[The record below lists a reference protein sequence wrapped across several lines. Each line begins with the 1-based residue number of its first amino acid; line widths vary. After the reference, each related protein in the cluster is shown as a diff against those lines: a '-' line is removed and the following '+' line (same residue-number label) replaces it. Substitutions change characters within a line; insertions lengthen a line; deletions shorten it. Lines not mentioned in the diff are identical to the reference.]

1 MPAPEINVRLT
12 ADGVQDVVNAF
23 KRVQQE
29 AKETKEKTAL
39 LSETM
44 QQLGE
49 LMPVLSIGLAVEKM
63 VELGKSAMESTVN
76 IGRLAEKTGASV
88 GTLSV
93 LAMAAH
99 DAGIEQDALG
109 QSLVR
114 LARSQEQ
121 ASTGN
126 AKSRQAFQAL
136 GISLDDLKKKNP
148 ADMLVEVAQHLQANI
163 PDGAQRAAVAMQLF
177 GRGGASIIPLLDE
190 IGQADGFERA
200 KERAQELG
208 LYLSDDFVA
217 QAKQGEEAIREMQDI
232 TQGFAMQFMAG
243 FMPQATKAVADFAGS
258 ITSKGGGSLK
268 DLGNLAGN
276 VVRGIVNVFLVAGQT
291 IGAVFA
297 SIADGAVQTFKT
309 VLAVAEKLDQNDFK
323 GAWNALKGGVSE
335 GLSRQGSIWSGYGSM
350 VKAEYSENPEAP
362 KVKHTGGGTGGSG
375 DGTTQADKDK
385 ALREQQKLI
394 DARVAYE
401 DAVANAEL
409 QKQKLRD
416 QQAEAEDKSR
426 YDAGLETL
434 TAYYD
439 ARAARINAEADAEQ
453 SILEKKLANEENAA
467 AQLMGESKDFID
479 QLIKQG
485 PEAVEAAA
493 GTNTQALAMLQK
505 VAATRAQ
512 MDEQE
517 IKRQTELAK
526 NETERHQA
534 EVQANQRALT
544 DRQKLYELEGNT
556 SAAQQLALERELQ
569 QTDELLTKLGVAED
583 ERAAILNRARVNAT
597 ARNQIGALGQSGQ
610 DEFSSL
616 QTATAAIQDKANAGL
631 ISQVDAEAQIYRL
644 EAQRLPVLQSIVQ
657 QMSEAVDNAAAQLLY
672 LQPGT
677 DDYNAQLQVVNNL
690 QRQVDQYT
698 RNVDSLGTSL
708 HNATC
713 FTVELSNRL
722 TTEGTGAVVGF
733 FDAWSQGSKSFSGAL
748 ADIGK
753 TFEQILT
760 HMIDQMMVYYAL
772 MALVGWL
779 APGSSFYTS
788 LSKSGPFG
796 GLMGHADGGYTGNV
810 ATNKVAGI
818 VHGKEFVLNAAATS
832 RWGLPLLQAMNAG
845 TIGSVASSST
855 YSSLGSMSDGGGD
868 SGPLVELN
876 IDTNGQ
882 PAQTSRRT
890 GPNGQSI
897 IDVVIGQVASDIAS
911 GGKVGQS
918 IQSTFGVS
926 RKGNIRG

>member
-1 MPAPEINVRLT
+1 MPASEINVRLT

-63 VELGKSAMESTVN
+63 VELGKSAMESAVN
-76 IGRLAEKTGASV
+76 IGRLAEKTGSSV

-99 DAGIEQDALG
+99 DVGIEQDQLG

-114 LARSQEQ
+114 LARSQDQ

-126 AKSRQAFQAL
+126 AKAKQAFQAL
-136 GISLDDLKKKNP
+136 GISMDDVKKKNP
-148 ADMLVEVAQHLQANI
+148 ADMLVEVAQHLQTNI
-163 PDGAQRAAVAMQLF
+163 PDGAQRAAVAMTLF
-177 GRGGASIIPLLDE
+177 QRGGANIIPLLDE

-200 KERAQELG
+200 KEKAQDLG
-208 LYLSDDFVA
+208 LYLSDEFVA
-217 QAKQGEEAIREMQDI
+217 QAKQGEEAIRDMQDI

-243 FMPQATKAVADFAGS
+243 FMPQATKAVTDFAGA
-258 ITSKGGGSLK
+258 ITTKGGSSLK
-268 DLGNLAGN
+268 DLGDIAGN
-276 VVRGIVNVFLVAGQT
+276 VVRGIVNVFLGAGQL
-291 IGAVFA
+291 IGAVFE

-309 VLAVAEKLDQNDFK
+309 VIAVAEKLDQNDFK

-335 GLSRQGSIWSGYGSM
+335 GLSRQGAIWTAFGSM
-350 VKAEYSENPEAP
+350 VKAEYTENPPTPTA
-362 KVKHTGGGTGGSG
+362 KKTGGGTGGSG
-375 DGTTQADKDK
+375 DGTTQGDKDK
-385 ALREQQKLI
+385 ALRERQKLI
-394 DARVAYE
+394 DARAAYE
-401 DAVANAEL
+401 DTVSNAEL

-416 QQAEAEDKSR
+416 QQAEAEEKAR

-434 TAYYD
+434 SAYYD
-439 ARAARINAEADAEQ
+439 ARADRIHAAASAEQ
-453 SILEKKLANEENAA
+453 AILQTKLDAEENAA
-467 AQLMGESKDFID
+467 AQLMGKSKDFID
-479 QLIKQG
+479 QLIQQG
-485 PEAVEAAA
+485 PQAVEAAA

-505 VAATRAQ
+505 VAATQAQ

-517 IKRQTELAK
+517 IKRQTELQK

-556 SAAQQLALERELQ
+556 SAARQLALEKELQ
-569 QTDELLTKLGVAED
+569 ETDELLRKLGVAED
-583 ERAAILNRARVNAT
+583 ERAAILARAAANAT
-597 ARNQIGALGQSGQ
+597 ARNQVGALGQSGA
-610 DEFSSL
+610 DEFTSL
-616 QTATAAIQDKANAGL
+616 QAATGAIQDKANAGL
-631 ISQVDAEAQIYRL
+631 ISQVDAEAQILRL
-644 EAQRLPVLQSIVQ
+644 ESERLPVLQGIAK
-657 QMSEAVDNAAAQLLY
+657 QMQDAVDNAALQLLY

-690 QRQVDQYT
+690 ERQVDQYT
-698 RNVDSLGTSL
+698 RNVDSLGASL
-708 HNATC
+708 HHATS
-713 FTVELSNRL
+713 FTVELSNQL
-722 TTEGTGAVVGF
+722 TSQGTGAVVGF
-733 FDAWSQGSKSFSGAL
+733 FDAWSQGSKSFSSAL
-748 ADIGK
+748 SDMGK
-753 TFEQILT
+753 TFEQIIT
-760 HMIDQMMVYYAL
+760 HMIDQMLVYYAL
-772 MALVGWL
+772 MALVGWI
-779 APGSSFYTS
+779 APNSGLYTS
-788 LSKSGPFG
+788 LKASGPFS
-796 GLMGHADGGYTGNV
+796 GLTGHAGGGYTGDQP
-810 ATNKVAGI
+810 TNRISGV
-818 VHGKEFVLNAAATS
+818 VHGKEFVFNAAAT
-832 RWGLPLLQAMNAG
+832 RNWGLPLLQAMNAG
-845 TIGSVASSST
+845 TIGSVANGST
-855 YSSLGSMSDGGGD
+855 YSSLGSMSDGGGE

-890 GPNGQSI
+890 GPGGQSI
-897 IDVVIGQVASDIAS
+897 IDVVIGQVASDIAG